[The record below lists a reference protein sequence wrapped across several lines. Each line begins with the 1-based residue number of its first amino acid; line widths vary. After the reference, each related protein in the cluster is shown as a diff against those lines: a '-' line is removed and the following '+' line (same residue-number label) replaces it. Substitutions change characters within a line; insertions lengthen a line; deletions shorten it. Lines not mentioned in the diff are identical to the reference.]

1 MDFLYSYEISEQWN
15 LLQLLEV
22 RQGGDLRGRDGGSE
36 ITKYNISLFGIVTMN
51 PPCTMNI

>member
-1 MDFLYSYEISEQWN
+1 
-15 LLQLLEV
+15 LLEV

-51 PPCTMNI
+51 PPCTMNISNKILYVA